1 MKLPKL
7 IFTIISI
14 IAYVG
19 ILSACTAKPSPT
31 PAPDTLAIK
40 ILPAFDVQFIQT
52 SARQD
57 GEYVVVNGQ
66 VKRTVTGG
74 KSVIA
79 GHVDVGIIDK
89 TGNAICKAVANYSP
103 KSIPERSGMTSSFTT
118 RIPITAPKESF
129 VSIKFHNGP
138 HPAI

>member
-7 IFTIISI
+7 ISTIISI

-19 ILSACTAKPSPT
+19 ILSACTAKPLPT
-31 PAPDTLAIK
+31 PPPDTLAVK
-40 ILPAFDVQFIQT
+40 ILPAYDVQFIQT

-57 GEYVVVNGQ
+57 GENVVINGQ

-74 KSVIA
+74 KSVIV
-79 GHVDVGIIDK
+79 GHVDVELIDK
-89 TGNAICKAVANYSP
+89 AGNTIYQAVANDSP

-118 RIPITAPKESF
+118 RIPITAPQESF
-129 VSIKFHNGP
+129 VTVKFHNGP